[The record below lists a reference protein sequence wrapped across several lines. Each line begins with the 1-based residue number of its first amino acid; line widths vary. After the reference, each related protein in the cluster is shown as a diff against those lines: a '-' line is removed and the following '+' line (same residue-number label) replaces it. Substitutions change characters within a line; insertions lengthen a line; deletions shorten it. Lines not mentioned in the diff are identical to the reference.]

1 MPMFS
6 KFQDS
11 LLFLVLGYGIFR
23 IGWGDGFTLMN
34 TFILL
39 GSIVAII
46 AMILRRSGYLEEAEK
61 KKKEAMAQKEKEG
74 K

>member
-1 MPMFS
+1 MFT

-11 LLFLVLGYGIFR
+11 LLFLVLGYAIFR
-23 IGWGDGFTLMN
+23 IGWGDGFTLLN

-39 GSIVAII
+39 GSVVAII
-46 AMILRRSGYLEEAEK
+46 SMILRHSGYFAEAEK
-61 KKKEAMAQKEKEG
+61 KKKEAIEKKKEQEK

>member
-1 MPMFS
+1 MFA

-23 IGWGDGFTLMN
+23 VGWGDGFTLMN

-39 GSIVAII
+39 GSVVAII
-46 AMILRRSGYLEEAEK
+46 SMVLRRSGYLAVAEKKKQEAMAEAEK
-61 KKKEAMAQKEKEG
+61 KKEK
-74 K
+74 

>member
-1 MPMFS
+1 MID

-11 LLFLVLGYGIFR
+11 LLFLVFFYGIFR
-23 IGWGDGFTLMN
+23 IGWGDGFTLLN

-46 AMILRRSGYLEEAEK
+46 SMILRRSGYLAEMEK
-61 KKKEAMAQKEKEG
+61 KKQEAMKDKEG
-74 K
+74 KQ